1 MNVRASVRTADSH
14 ARTRWFPVAPRVLRC
29 AGVVLALAAVAV
41 LWPARFGGATTI
53 VTVSGTSMQPTYQPG
68 DLLIARRRS
77 HYEVGDVVVYR
88 VPSGQPG
95 AGQLV
100 VHRVISSSV
109 DGALVLKGDNRAL
122 PDDIHPGAS
131 DAVGVVAVNLG
142 GLVGRLLRL
151 APSIA
156 VGLASAIMVYRL
168 VAGTAEP
175 DDLEG
180 DCAPEAAVD
189 GHT

>member
-1 MNVRASVRTADSH
+1 MSIMTSMSAAGAHVRP
-14 ARTRWFPVAPRVLRC
+14 RWWRVTTQALRC
-29 AGVVLALAAVAV
+29 VGAIVAIAAVAV

-53 VTVSGTSMQPTYQPG
+53 VTVSGTSMQPTFHTG
-68 DLLIARRRS
+68 DVLIARRRS

-100 VHRVISSSV
+100 VHRVISSSA
-109 DGALVLKGDNRAL
+109 GGTLVLKGDNRAL
-122 PDDIHPGAS
+122 PDDFHPGAA

-156 VGLASAIMVYRL
+156 VGLASGLIAYRL
-168 VAGTAEP
+168 VLGPEEP
-175 DDLEG
+175 DDVEPAG
-180 DCAPEAAVD
+180 VV
-189 GHT
+189 GR